1 MNAETTLTDDSSG
14 SNQTRFRSIALSQGG
29 GRVVLVVFLIVELIF
44 FALKVPG
51 FFEVRNLLSAGR
63 YTAVFLVVGVG
74 TTFGL
79 ISGAIDI
86 SIAGVVALSGSIGT
100 QVMVAGASPFLA
112 IGVCLFI
119 GAFVGLLNGI
129 IVVKFRVNPLVATLG
144 MLGIARGTA
153 FLIEGGGGGVVGEM
167 FRTFDPIFI
176 VLQKRIFG
184 IPSPVVFSLVV
195 IGLGYVLLSHTR
207 LGQYAY
213 AVGGNPEAAR
223 AAALPVDRL
232 RILFLML
239 SGVCAGMGGWMM
251 ASMLGGTAATIAVGW
266 ELTIITAII
275 FGGVSLAGG
284 IGSMVGT
291 FLGTTILG
299 LMVNGMNLAG
309 WPTYHQLIAQGSLL
323 LFAVG
328 IDSLR
333 SGGYR

>member
-1 MNAETTLTDDSSG
+1 
-14 SNQTRFRSIALSQGG
+14 
-29 GRVVLVVFLIVELIF
+29 
-44 FALKVPG
+44 VPG
-51 FFEVRNLLSAGR
+51 FLEVTNILSAGR

-86 SIAGVVALSGSIGT
+86 SIAGTIALSGSIGT
-100 QVMVAGASPFLA
+100 QVMVAGASPFVA
-112 IGVCLFI
+112 IGVSLLI

-129 IVVKFRVNPLVATLG
+129 VVVKLRVNPLVATLG
-144 MLGIARGTA
+144 MLGVARGTA

-176 VLQKRIFG
+176 VLQRDIFG
-184 IPSPVVFSLVV
+184 IPLPVVFSLLV

-213 AVGGNPEAAR
+213 AVGGDPEAAR

-232 RILFLML
+232 RIFFLML
-239 SGVCAGMGGWMM
+239 SGFCAGIGGWMM

-291 FLGTTILG
+291 FLGTIILG
-299 LMVNGMNLAG
+299 FMVNGMNLAG

>member
-1 MNAETTLTDDSSG
+1 MNTENGGRRTNESSSRTT
-14 SNQTRFRSIALSQGG
+14 FKSIALSESG
-29 GRVVLVVFLIVELIF
+29 GRVVLVLFLIAELIF

-51 FFEVRNLLSAGR
+51 FLEVTNILSAGR

-86 SIAGVVALSGSIGT
+86 SIAGTIALSGSIGT
-100 QVMVAGASPFLA
+100 QVMVSGASPFVA
-112 IGVCLFI
+112 IGVSLLI
-119 GAFVGLLNGI
+119 GAFAGLLNGI
-129 IVVKFRVNPLVATLG
+129 VVVKLRVNPLVATLG
-144 MLGIARGTA
+144 MLGVARGTA

-176 VLQKRIFG
+176 VLQRDIFG
-184 IPSPVVFSLVV
+184 IPLPVVFSLLV

-213 AVGGNPEAAR
+213 AVGGDPEAAR

-232 RILFLML
+232 RIFFLML
-239 SGVCAGMGGWMM
+239 SGFCAGIGGWMM

-291 FLGTTILG
+291 FLGTIILG
-299 LMVNGMNLAG
+299 FMVNGMNLAG

>member
-1 MNAETTLTDDSSG
+1 MSTDTSSAIGG
-14 SNQTRFRSIALSQGG
+14 SKSSERSPLSLLLSEAG
-29 GRVVLVVFLIVELIF
+29 GRILLVSFLIVELIF
-44 FALKVPG
+44 FGIKVPG
-51 FFEVRNLLSAGR
+51 FLEIDNILSAGR

-86 SIAGVVALSGSIGT
+86 SIAGTIALSGSVGT
-100 QVMVAGASPFLA
+100 QVMVAGASPF
-112 IGVCLFI
+112 IGIAVSVLI
-119 GAFVGLLNGI
+119 GALVGLLNGV
-129 IVVKFRVNPLVATLG
+129 IVVKLRVNPLVATLG
-144 MLGIARGTA
+144 MLGVARGTA

-176 VLQKRIFG
+176 VLQRDIVG
-184 IPSPVVFSLVV
+184 IPFPVVFSLIV
-195 IGLGYVLLSHTR
+195 IGIGYVLLSHTR

-213 AVGGNPEAAR
+213 AVGGDPEAAR

-232 RILFLML
+232 RIFFLML
-239 SGVCAGMGGWMM
+239 SGLCAGIGGWMM

-291 FLGTTILG
+291 FLGTIILG
-299 LMVNGMNLAG
+299 FMVNGMNLAG

>member
-1 MNAETTLTDDSSG
+1 MSAETPHTVSNPRSS
-14 SNQTRFRSIALSQGG
+14 QRTFRAIALSESG
-29 GRVVLVVFLIVELIF
+29 GRVVLVIFLILELIF
-44 FALKVPG
+44 FAIKVPG
-51 FFEVRNLLSAGR
+51 FLELTNILSAGR

-86 SIAGVVALSGSIGT
+86 SIAGTIALSGSLGT
-100 QVMVAGASPFLA
+100 QVMVAGASPFVGIAVSL
-112 IGVCLFI
+112 LI
-119 GAFVGLLNGI
+119 GAVVGLLNGI
-129 IVVKFRVNPLVATLG
+129 VVVKLRVNPLVATLG

-167 FRTFDPIFI
+167 FRTFDPTFT
-176 VLQKRIFG
+176 VLQRQIVG
-184 IPSPVVFSLVV
+184 IPLPVVFSLLV
-195 IGLGYVLLSHTR
+195 IGLGYVLLAYTR

-213 AVGGNPEAAR
+213 AVGGDPEAAR
-223 AAALPVDRL
+223 AAALPVDGL
-232 RILFLML
+232 RIFFLML
-239 SGVCAGMGGWMM
+239 SGFCAGIGGWMM
-251 ASMLGGTAATIAVGW
+251 ASMLGGTAGTIAFGW

-284 IGSMVGT
+284 IGSMMGT
-291 FLGTTILG
+291 LLGTIILG
-299 LMVNGMNLAG
+299 FMVNGMNLAG